1 VQENKTSRRARTL
14 ISLIAALEMCEYE
27 LFCINF
33 INEEKSGEYSRSD
46 WVPERPPTQNLRV
59 AA

>member
-1 VQENKTSRRARTL
+1 
-14 ISLIAALEMCEYE
+14 MCEYE

-59 AA
+59 AALVELFLQARYPSATQPTRMH